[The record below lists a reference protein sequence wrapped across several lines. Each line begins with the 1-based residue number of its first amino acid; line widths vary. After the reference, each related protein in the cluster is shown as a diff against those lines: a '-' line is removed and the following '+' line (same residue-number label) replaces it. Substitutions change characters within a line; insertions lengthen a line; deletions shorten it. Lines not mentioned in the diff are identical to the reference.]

1 MASVRTRI
9 ADGGRV
15 VIPAEFRKA
24 LGLCVGDPVLL
35 ILENG
40 GVTLVTPDEAIRQAR
55 AIVREHVPE
64 GRSLVDELIAERR
77 AEAARE

>member
-1 MASVRTRI
+1 MASIRTKI

-35 ILENG
+35 ILEHG
-40 GVTLVTPDEAIRQAR
+40 GITLVTPDEAIRQAR
-55 AIVREHVPE
+55 AIVRKHVP
-64 GRSLVDELIAERR
+64 GDQSLVDDLIAERR

>member
-15 VIPAEFRKA
+15 VIPAEFRRA
-24 LGLCVGDPVLL
+24 LGLCVGDPILL

-40 GVTLVTPDEAIRQAR
+40 GVTLMSPDEAIRQAR
-55 AIVREHVPE
+55 ALVRRHVPE
-64 GRSLVDELIAERR
+64 GHSLVDDLLAERR